1 MPGADG
7 GGQGAAP
14 RQAGLTPRRG
24 FTLVEALVVVAVIG
38 VLVAIT
44 LPGLSSARDTA
55 RTCQCTCQM
64 RTLGMLA
71 ASHAEE
77 TREMP
82 RSQHSALS
90 HRVQPWGY
98 AFFESLTGAPFR
110 TKDAQWAGVFNGPYR
125 CPLDRRTER
134 WSYGY
139 NVYFELA
146 REETHWRTWRT
157 LSALRSPARTVVF
170 AELNNTTTADHA
182 MAHFWTQFGA
192 PPEIDGDR
200 HRPGTG
206 AAFADGH
213 AESAD
218 FASLFDPDTGRDC
231 FNPATAR

>member
-1 MPGADG
+1 M
-7 GGQGAAP
+7 
-14 RQAGLTPRRG
+14 
-24 FTLVEALVVVAVIG
+24 
-38 VLVAIT
+38 
-44 LPGLSSARDTA
+44 A
-55 RTCQCTCQM
+55 RT
-64 RTLGMLA
+64 A
-71 ASHAEE
+71 A
-77 TREMP
+77 
-82 RSQHSALS
+82 RS
-90 HRVQPWGY
+90 
-98 AFFESLTGAPFR
+98 TGAR
-110 TKDAQWAGVFNGPYR
+110 SAGATG
-125 CPLDRRTER
+125 TT
-134 WSYGY
+134 SISSS
-139 NVYFELA
+139 
-146 REETHWRTWRT
+146 REETHGRTWRT